1 MGKNVEDATIL
12 IIDDEEINLLLL
24 ERILKKAGYQR
35 LHGTSDAREALD
47 LFLSIQPDLV
57 CTDLHMPHKNGLE
70 VIEEIMAQVPADSY
84 LPIVVLTADMDPKAE
99 QEALS
104 RGAKDFVN
112 KPFRASQI
120 RYRVHNL
127 LQTRFLHLELQC
139 QNEILE
145 KRVLE
150 RTTELEAARLDIL
163 DRLARAA
170 EYRDYLTGQ
179 HTQRVGTL
187 SALLAAK
194 LGLAEEQVELIRRAA
209 PLHDVGKIG
218 IPDDVLLKPG
228 SLSVDEFEI
237 MKTHI
242 EVGVDLLSHGQSKLI
257 RLAKLIAWTHH
268 ERWDGSGYPRGL
280 EGEQIPLVGQIV
292 AVTDVFDTLVNER
305 PYKPAWPLE
314 KAVREL
320 RWQSGRWFSPRLV
333 RAFLEILAKQGKMLR
348 RIGGAAIR
356 HPTLF

>member
-1 MGKNVEDATIL
+1 VGKNVEDATIL

-24 ERILKKAGYQR
+24 ERILKKAGYRR
-35 LHGTSDAREALD
+35 LHGTSDAREALE

-268 ERWDGSGYPRGL
+268 ER
-280 EGEQIPLVGQIV
+280 
-292 AVTDVFDTLVNER
+292 
-305 PYKPAWPLE
+305 
-314 KAVREL
+314 
-320 RWQSGRWFSPRLV
+320 
-333 RAFLEILAKQGKMLR
+333 
-348 RIGGAAIR
+348 
-356 HPTLF
+356 